1 MIPCPMCR
9 ASVPVPDL
17 DDLIDLQGMT
27 GHPEAVLRAVWSA
40 GGRPTTTERIFDE
53 MYANDPEGGPSQG
66 KMYQDLHHALDA
78 VNSALA
84 GTLQIVAIG
93 NRSGRWRLRI
103 AP

>member
-1 MIPCPMCR
+1 MIPCPLCG
-9 ASVPVPDL
+9 AGAGTGTL
-17 DDLIDLQGMT
+17 DTLVRSHGMT

-53 MYANDPEGGPSQG
+53 MYADDPEGGPSQG

-103 AP
+103 TL